1 MKILVTGSDGCVGKS
16 LKSICGKNDENS
28 WIFINRNYCNLL
40 NREDTI
46 DLFKKIKADSIIHL
60 ASYVPGFYNIDKVAS
75 LNVNMRINENV
86 LEASNASGIQSGA
99 FCLSVNMFGD
109 SPSKFPMD
117 ENMTQEGSISGPFQG
132 YAYSKRI
139 LEIQCQNYN
148 EQYNRNYYGV
158 IPCNIYGDHDNFK
171 SGRLIPNLILN
182 FKKSI
187 INNSDVIINGTGKP
201 MRQFIYSYDL
211 SRILKYLILNYFD
224 KKSIICSSDEEISI
238 SELAKKIGE
247 IMNFK
252 NNIIFDSSKPDGNLK
267 KTVSNEY
274 LKSIIK
280 NISFTSLNDGLKSTI
295 NNLGEI

>member
-16 LKSICGKNDENS
+16 LKDICDKSEEHS
-28 WIFINRNYCNLL
+28 WIFINRDCCDLL
-40 NREDTI
+40 NRENTI
-46 DLFKKIKADSIIHL
+46 NLFKYIKADSIIHL
-60 ASYVPGFYNIDKVAS
+60 ASYVPGFYNIDKVS
-75 LNVNMRINENV
+75 SFNINMRINENV
-86 LEASNASGIQSGA
+86 LEASNISGIQNGA

-109 SPSKFPMD
+109 NPSKFPMD
-117 ENMTQEGSISGPFQG
+117 ESMTQEGSVSGPFQG
-132 YAYSKRI
+132 YALSKRI
-139 LEIQCQNYN
+139 LEIQCKNYN

-158 IPCNIYGDHDNFK
+158 IPCNIYGIHDNFK

-182 FKKSI
+182 FKKSMDA
-187 INNSDVIINGTGKP
+187 NSNVNINGTGKP

-211 SRILKYLILNYFD
+211 SKILKYLIINYFD

-238 SELAKKIGE
+238 NDLAIKIGN

-252 NNIIFDSSKPDGNLK
+252 KNIIFDTSKPDGNLK

-280 NISFTSLNDGLKSTI
+280 NISFTSLDEGLKFTI
-295 NNLGEI
+295 NNMVNI